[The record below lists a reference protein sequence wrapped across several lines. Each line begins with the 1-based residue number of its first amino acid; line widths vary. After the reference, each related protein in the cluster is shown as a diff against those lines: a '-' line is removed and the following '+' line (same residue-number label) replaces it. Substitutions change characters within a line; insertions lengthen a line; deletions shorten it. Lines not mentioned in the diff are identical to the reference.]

1 MVTVKLTE
9 KMSLE
14 KALKKF
20 KKELDRD
27 NVIQEYMDHARY
39 VKPSARKHQK
49 KVKAKHILKKIA
61 EAERK
66 ESDKTS
72 WMSFIDNPSSTIG
85 R

>member
-1 MVTVKLTE
+1 
-9 KMSLE
+9 
-14 KALKKF
+14 
-20 KKELDRD
+20 
-27 NVIQEYMDHARY
+27 MDHARY